1 MSMTKSHRRGDERV
15 GIGITFAQA
24 RIKAGLSQT
33 EVARRLGI
41 DQSTV
46 SYWES
51 GKKIPRASKLAKLA
65 DLYCCTID
73 ESFGRSQDSA

>member
-1 MSMTKSHRRGDERV
+1 MSTN
-15 GIGITFAQA
+15 FAAA
-24 RIKAGLSQT
+24 RINAGLSQG

-41 DQSTV
+41 NQSTV

-51 GKKIPRASKLAKLA
+51 GKKLPRGTTLVKLA

-73 ESFGRSQDSA
+73 ELMGRNVGRDSA